1 MAVLRDSVAVFGAL
15 FLSIESAGAVDL
27 AAHRAIYDM
36 TLLKASRNSDVSAME
51 GEMFLEWADA
61 CDGWT
66 VNQKVRMVSQLRD
79 GPQMENHF
87 NFSSWESYDGLRFRF
102 AMRSLNMGDPVEQV
116 AGSAYIRDEG
126 KGGHVQFSAPE
137 GAELELPAGTMFPS
151 SHLIMLVEQA
161 MAGARHFERTV
172 FSGSG
177 MDSLNPVSVFI
188 GNPIAGDEEM
198 PHHVREGEKQ
208 PFAGLVGHKSWPVGL
223 AYYPIA
229 SGGAE
234 PEFEVD
240 YRLFEHGVAADLTL
254 NYGDFVLSAVL
265 EELELLPAPDC

>member
-1 MAVLRDSVAVFGAL
+1 MAVLRDSVAVFGVL
-15 FLSIESAGAVDL
+15 FLTLDSAGAVDL

-36 TLLKASRNSDVSAME
+36 SLVKASRSSDVSAME
-51 GEMFLEWADA
+51 GEMYLEWADA

-66 VNQKVRMVSQLRD
+66 VNQKVHMVSQLRD
-79 GPQMENHF
+79 GPSVENHF

-116 AGSAYIRDEG
+116 AGSAYIRGAG
-126 KGGHVQFSAPE
+126 KDGHVQFSVPE
-137 GAELELPAGTMFPS
+137 GSELELPAGTMFPS

-161 MAGARHFERTV
+161 MAGAHHFERTV

-177 MDSLNPVSVFI
+177 TDSLNPVSVFI
-188 GNPIAGDEEM
+188 GNPIPGDERL
-198 PHHVREGEKQ
+198 PQQVHEGKRQ

-223 AYYPIA
+223 AYYPID
-229 SGGAE
+229 SHSAE

-240 YRLFEHGVAADLTL
+240 YRLFDHGVASDLTL

-265 EELELLPAPDC
+265 EELELLPKPDC